1 MKFARFVQAFCR
13 VVLLL
18 IGAGAAIPGF
28 AQDVLPLR
36 LSIVTPWHSK
46 LIVWVA
52 ENEGL
57 YRKNGLQVEI
67 FTPPN
72 SAEDFKRV
80 TGIEVPSRYVR
91 QTAHSPVTIG
101 GGTPGI
107 VRTAA
112 DARAKSRLI
121 ITSADNWA
129 NWSILSR
136 QDITRPEQLKGKRL
150 GHSENISHF
159 HAMLFLK
166 TMGWNPDR
174 DVSLVSG
181 VEHLDPLL
189 DGSVDAFVA
198 NDIVTF
204 MARSRGYRP
213 LVEMGEWK
221 VPMTI
226 SGITV
231 DQDWLQGNRETMR
244 RLVRSYVEAIALM
257 KQDKQIAIRAMVKFW
272 NVTDPKMQD
281 WFYERGV
288 TLVPR
293 KPYPNVDGIKK
304 AMELYDSAEMRKH
317 TPEDFYDDSFV
328 RELDQSGYID
338 SLYRLNGTLE

>member
-1 MKFARFVQAFCR
+1 MRIARHERMALP
-13 VVLLL
+13 LLL
-18 IGAGAAIPGF
+18 AALVVAGATVPGRT
-28 AQDVLPLR
+28 QDLLPLR

-57 YRKNGLQVEI
+57 YRKNGLNVEI
-67 FTPPN
+67 YTPPN
-72 SAEDFKRV
+72 SAEDFKQV
-80 TGIEVPSRYVR
+80 TGIEVPSQYVR
-91 QTAHSPVTIG
+91 QTPLSPVTIG

-107 VRTAA
+107 VRRGA
-112 DARAKSRLI
+112 DARARKTLI
-121 ITSADNWA
+121 ITSADNMA
-129 NWSILSR
+129 NWAILAR
-136 QDITRPEQLKGKRL
+136 KDITRPEQLRGKRL

-166 TMGWNPDR
+166 TMGWDPNQ

-181 VEHLDPLL
+181 VEHLDQLL
-189 DGSVDAFVA
+189 NGAVDAFVA

-204 MARSRGYRP
+204 MARSRGYAP
-213 LVEMGEWK
+213 LVDMGEWK

-231 DQDWLQGNRETMR
+231 DEDWLQGNRETMR

-257 KQDKQIAIRAMVKFW
+257 KKDKQVAIRALVKYW

-293 KPYPNVDGIKK
+293 KPYPNVAGIKK
-304 AMELYDSAEMRKH
+304 TMELYDSPEMRKH
-317 TPEDFYDDSFV
+317 GPEDFYDDSFV
-328 RELDQSGYID
+328 REIDQNGYID
-338 SLYRLNGTLE
+338 SLYH